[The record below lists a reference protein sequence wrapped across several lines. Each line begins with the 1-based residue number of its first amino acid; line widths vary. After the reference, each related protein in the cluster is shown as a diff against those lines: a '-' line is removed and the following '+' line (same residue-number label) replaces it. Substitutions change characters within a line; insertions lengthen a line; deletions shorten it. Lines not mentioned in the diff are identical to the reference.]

1 MTSIPRAE
9 FRVFGHGI
17 IAIVQANMWNGRTL
31 LQQARAMPAETYVL
45 SAVSPGVNV
54 KLRDGVLD
62 VKTRIGDTPEGYQI
76 FQPAGKFAFPL
87 TAEHLAAAAKLLGVE
102 MALRGGD
109 VMMPHEAFMQRVAAH
124 PELRLVTVT
133 KERFGFT
140 IGDCICEYARVW
152 FNGALLES
160 ACVESERY
168 ESMADVIA
176 GLGLSHFPNT
186 NYIDAASRVI
196 GLRRSS

>member
-1 MTSIPRAE
+1 MTTIPRAE

-17 IAIVQANMWNGRTL
+17 IEIVQKNMWNGRTV
-31 LQQARAMPAETYVL
+31 LQQMRSMPAETYVL
-45 SAVSPGVNV
+45 SSVSPGVNV

-62 VKTRIGDTPEGYQI
+62 VKQRVGDTVEGYQI
-76 FQPAGKFAFPL
+76 FQPAAKFPFPL
-87 TAEHLAAAAKLLGVE
+87 TPEHLASASGFLGVVMEMPAHEKEMGPEAFLKRAAA
-102 MALRGGD
+102 
-109 VMMPHEAFMQRVAAH
+109 Q

-140 IGDCICEYARVW
+140 IDGAICEYARVY

-168 ESMADVIA
+168 EAMAGVIS
-176 GLGLSHFPNT
+176 GLGLSTFTNT
-186 NYIDAASRVI
+186 NYIDAASQVI
-196 GLRRSS
+196 GLRRAP

>member
-17 IAIVQANMWNGRTL
+17 IAIVQANMWNGRTV
-31 LQQARAMPAETYVL
+31 LQQARAMPTETYVL
-45 SAVSPGVNV
+45 SAMASGVNV

-62 VKTRIGDTPEGYQI
+62 IKTRVGDTPEGYQI
-76 FQPAGKFAFPL
+76 FQPAGKFPFPL
-87 TAEHLAAAAKLLGVE
+87 TSDCLASAARFLGVE
-102 MALRGGD
+102 MALRGD
-109 VMMPHEAFMQRVAAH
+109 DIMMAHEVFMQRAAAH
-124 PELRLVTVT
+124 PDLRLVTVT
-133 KERFGFT
+133 KERFGFM

-152 FNGALLES
+152 FNGALMES

-176 GLGLSHFPNT
+176 GLGLSHLPNT

-196 GLRRSS
+196 GLRRMS